1 MAQVSSA
8 GIRAAMRYWPD
19 AFGADA
25 DAVLEKLLPGMRP
38 LRPVMGDSHET
49 MMMARLLQDG
59 KSSAELLADWPNAF
73 AQGCKQHGATAE
85 ELDEYLEDFRCE
97 AVNKQQP
104 ERAQCPTLKGVSSN
118 LRRVVPRVDTRTQH
132 RATVQSQGLDARSFV
147 REMVIVCTRASCLHA
162 RTACLLFWKLAGHMY
177 MRAQRHHP
185 AQALRRAKWMA
196 DVPDDSPDS
205 YLSANEPFPGV
216 EHALRMCEFPYYMA
230 SSKRASRVAKLAT
243 DVLKLS
249 GFQEDSPRMVTG
261 LMPPSEK
268 KTEALGCA
276 TYTYTNHMHM
286 PGAVSRIQV

>member
-1 MAQVSSA
+1 MAQVSGA
-8 GIRAAMRYWPD
+8 GIRAAMQYWPD
-19 AFGADA
+19 AFDADA

-59 KSSAELLADWPNAF
+59 KSSAELLADWPTAF

-85 ELDEYLEDFRCE
+85 ELDEYLEDFRCGV
-97 AVNKQQP
+97 VNTQQP
-104 ERAQCPTLKGVSSN
+104 ERDQCPTLKGVASN

-132 RATVQSQGLDARSFV
+132 RATVQSQKIVTRSSV
-147 REMVIVCTRASCLHA
+147 RETDIVRTRASCLHA
-162 RTACLLFWKLAGHMY
+162 RTACLLVCKLAGHM
-177 MRAQRHHP
+177 RAQCHRP

-243 DVLKLS
+243 DVLNLS
-249 GFQEDSPRMVTG
+249 GFQKDSPRMVTG

-268 KTEALGCA
+268 KTEALGYA
-276 TYTYTNHMHM
+276 QHQ
-286 PGAVSRIQV
+286 PDAVSRMNV